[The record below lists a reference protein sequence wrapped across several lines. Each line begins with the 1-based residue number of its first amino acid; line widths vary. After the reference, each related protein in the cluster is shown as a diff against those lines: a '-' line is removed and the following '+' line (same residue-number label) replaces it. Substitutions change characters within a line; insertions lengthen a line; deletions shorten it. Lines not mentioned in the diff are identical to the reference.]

1 MFSRDDFKED
11 DKPVKAHFLIDQEA
25 WDRLDY
31 NINTSKSRFLRDC
44 VYRII
49 DKETDLD
56 VLYKR
61 MVRKRKELHLL
72 EIEIEEL
79 KDRIEE
85 LEKAKVK
92 RDIKVI

>member
-1 MFSRDDFKED
+1 MSEEEYYKGKETTR
-11 DKPVKAHFLIDQEA
+11 AHFTIDVES
-25 WDRLDY
+25 WDKLSY
-31 NINTSKSRFLRDC
+31 NITTSRSKFLRDC
-44 VYRII
+44 IYRII
-49 DKETDLD
+49 DSETELD